1 MTKSCPV
8 CGAPNE
14 DSANSCIRCGYNF
27 EQHNS
32 GQSAEKFHQNGPPF
46 ANVPP
51 DYNFNLITS
60 LDSLRR
66 AFSWLFKG
74 LILLIISLVLGASM
88 VFVVFFW
95 PSIELMFLVIS
106 LTLPVLG
113 EFIVFVGFILLISGF
128 GKISK
133 TSLSNADYYR
143 STRNW
148 LLASLFGLLII
159 VVDIFVIAPISAPRA
174 TAIISSLLA
183 FKVSGLLT
191 LLWAVGIMGMAL
203 ILYLVS
209 YIKLIK
215 SLEFLSKDLQVK
227 KLHSASNYLHYYLI
241 MYIILIILLPILL
254 YVSISAIVHSLSSI
268 VHSLSSDLIS
278 QSLLVN
284 LEILLDVVP
293 IIILFV
299 LQAIGYYFAYT
310 GIGEFESI
318 YYNLATLNYKWKL
331 GKFP

>member
-8 CGAPNE
+8 CGASNE

-66 AFSWLFKG
+66 AFSWLFIG

-95 PSIELMFLVIS
+95 PSIELMFLEIS
-106 LTLPVLG
+106 LTLLVLVTLPVLG

-159 VVDIFVIAPISAPRA
+159 VVDIFVIAPILAPRA

-191 LLWAVGIMGMAL
+191 LLWAVGIMGIAL

-227 KLHSASNYLHYYLI
+227 KLHSASNYLHYSLI
-241 MYIILIILLPILL
+241 TCIILIILLPILL
-254 YVSISAIVHSLSSI
+254 FVSISAI

-278 QSLLVN
+278 QSLLVE

-293 IIILFV
+293 INILFV

-310 GIGEFESI
+310 GIGEFESR